1 MARLIVVFLLL
12 WMAGLAQGAS
22 FVIGLAPIHSMR
34 ILAQRYEPLRAYL
47 EAQLGRP
54 VFVESAPDFAEFQA
68 RTLRGE
74 FDLTLSPAHFARLA
88 QKDKGFQPIVQF
100 LPDHDAMLVYSV
112 DRPLSSVGLL
122 KNQPLAV
129 IDRLTIGTMAALN
142 YLEEHGLEA
151 GRDYRVVEFHTH
163 AGLGQSLA
171 NGTALA
177 GVTTTP
183 GLKQMPEAVRDKLRV
198 FARIADIP
206 AFVILAKPGASRTER
221 ERLQQAVL
229 DFGRDKAGQA
239 FLKGVAYSALVPAD
253 EQSLKRVD
261 PDLKATRK
269 GLMP

>member
-198 FARIADIP
+198 FARIADIH
-206 AFVILAKPGASRTER
+206 GNGTER
-221 ERLQQAVL
+221 DIFGTRGAGDGGGRAHPRRPPGGGPDPGGAGRGGGGEPQRGGAVG
-229 DFGRDKAGQA
+229 DRPGRAGGREPGQ
-239 FLKGVAYSALVPAD
+239 G
-253 EQSLKRVD
+253 
-261 PDLKATRK
+261 
-269 GLMP
+269 G